1 MDESLINLP
10 MQASNFQFGIFPYG
24 EDSLIRETFASQ
36 GSLSTD
42 ADGSSG
48 SRLKVLNPRG
58 TYMNI
63 LDTKH
68 NNLIQ

>member
-1 MDESLINLP
+1 MNLP
-10 MQASNFQFGIFPYG
+10 IQASSVQFGIFPYG

-48 SRLKVLNPRG
+48 SRLKFLNPG
-58 TYMNI
+58 DM
-63 LDTKH
+63 K
-68 NNLIQ
+68 

>member
-1 MDESLINLP
+1 MTENPKKKYMDESLMNLP

-48 SRLKVLNPRG
+48 SRLKFLNPG
-58 TYMNI
+58 DM
-63 LDTKH
+63 K
-68 NNLIQ
+68 